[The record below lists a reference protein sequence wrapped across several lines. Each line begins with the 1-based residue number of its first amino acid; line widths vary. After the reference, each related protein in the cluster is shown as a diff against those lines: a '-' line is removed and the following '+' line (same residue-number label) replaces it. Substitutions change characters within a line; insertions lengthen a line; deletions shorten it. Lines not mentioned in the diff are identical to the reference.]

1 MKTTVN
7 IVNTDADPLRLILE
21 PWGREYDLAP
31 GLGQWFEFDGPDA
44 GLIEV
49 RTRPGEMTVYGWV
62 GSSVNDGI
70 YPEGPRVPHTPWSNP
85 TR

>member
-7 IVNTDADPLRLILE
+7 IVNTDRVLLRLILE
-21 PWGREYDLAP
+21 PWGRDYDLEP
-31 GLGQWFEFDGPDA
+31 GVGQWFEFDGPDA

-70 YPEGPRVPHTPWSNP
+70 DPEGPRVPHTPWSSQ
-85 TR
+85 TG

>member
-7 IVNTDADPLRLILE
+7 VVNKNDSPLRLVLE
-21 PWGREYDLAP
+21 PWGREYELDP
-31 GLGQWFEFDGPDA
+31 GAGQWFEFDGPDA

-49 RTRPGEMTVYGWV
+49 RTSPEAMTVYGWV

-70 YPEGPRVPHTPWSNP
+70 ESEGPRVPHTPWS
-85 TR
+85 T